1 MDEATAEMIERALDQ
16 MTKEEL
22 NELTKHAYR
31 RLVDHLGA
39 PAPSSRGHPAALP
52 PRVVLLPWPS

>member
-1 MDEATAEMIERALDQ
+1 MDEATAEMIERAIDQ

-31 RLVDHLGA
+31 RLVELGTSESNLVGIRA
-39 PAPSSRGHPAALP
+39 KYGLNDKTNY
-52 PRVVLLPWPS
+52 

>member
-1 MDEATAEMIERALDQ
+1 MDEATAEMIERAIDQ

-31 RLVDHLGA
+31 RLVELGTSESNLVGIRA
-39 PAPSSRGHPAALP
+39 KYGLNETGG
-52 PRVVLLPWPS
+52 LYD

>member
-1 MDEATAEMIERALDQ
+1 MDEATAEMIERAIDQ

-31 RLVDHLGA
+31 QLVELGTSESNLVGIRA
-39 PAPSSRGHPAALP
+39 KYGLNEKTNY
-52 PRVVLLPWPS
+52 

>member
-1 MDEATAEMIERALDQ
+1 MDEATAEMIEHAIDQ

-31 RLVDHLGA
+31 RLVELGTSESNLVGIRA
-39 PAPSSRGHPAALP
+39 KYGLNEKTNY
-52 PRVVLLPWPS
+52 

>member
-1 MDEATAEMIERALDQ
+1 MDEVTAEMIERALDK

-31 RLVDHLGA
+31 RLVELGTSESNLA
-39 PAPSSRGHPAALP
+39 EIRAKYGLNEKGGF
-52 PRVVLLPWPS
+52 LYD

>member
-1 MDEATAEMIERALDQ
+1 MDEAIAEMIERAIDQ

-31 RLVDHLGA
+31 RLVELGTSESNLVGIRA
-39 PAPSSRGHPAALP
+39 KYGLNEKTNY
-52 PRVVLLPWPS
+52 

>member
-1 MDEATAEMIERALDQ
+1 MDEATAEMIERAINQ

-31 RLVDHLGA
+31 RLVELGTSESNLVGIRA
-39 PAPSSRGHPAALP
+39 KYGLNEKTNY
-52 PRVVLLPWPS
+52 

>member
-1 MDEATAEMIERALDQ
+1 MDEAAAEMIERAIDQ

-31 RLVDHLGA
+31 RLGELGTSESNLA
-39 PAPSSRGHPAALP
+39 EIRAKYGLNEKGG
-52 PRVVLLPWPS
+52 LYD

>member
-1 MDEATAEMIERALDQ
+1 MDEATAEMIERAIDQ

-31 RLVDHLGA
+31 RLVELGTSESNLVGIRA
-39 PAPSSRGHPAALP
+39 KYGLNEKTNY
-52 PRVVLLPWPS
+52 

>member
-1 MDEATAEMIERALDQ
+1 MEKIIEMIERAIDQ

-31 RLVDHLGA
+31 RLVELGTSESKLA
-39 PAPSSRGHPAALP
+39 EIRAKYGLNEKGGFYD
-52 PRVVLLPWPS
+52 

>member
-1 MDEATAEMIERALDQ
+1 MDEAIAEMIERAIDQ

-31 RLVDHLGA
+31 RLVELGTSESNLVGIRA
-39 PAPSSRGHPAALP
+39 KYGLNEKGSLYD
-52 PRVVLLPWPS
+52 

>member
-1 MDEATAEMIERALDQ
+1 MDEATAEMIERAIDQ

-31 RLVDHLGA
+31 RLVELGTSESNLVGIRA
-39 PAPSSRGHPAALP
+39 KYGLNETGRLYD
-52 PRVVLLPWPS
+52 

>member
-1 MDEATAEMIERALDQ
+1 MDEVAAEMIERALDQ

-31 RLVDHLGA
+31 RLVELGTSESNLA
-39 PAPSSRGHPAALP
+39 KTRAKYGLNEKGG
-52 PRVVLLPWPS
+52 LYD

>member
-1 MDEATAEMIERALDQ
+1 MDEAPAEMIERAIDQ

-31 RLVDHLGA
+31 RLVELGTSESNLVGIRA
-39 PAPSSRGHPAALP
+39 KYGLNEKTNY
-52 PRVVLLPWPS
+52 

>member
-1 MDEATAEMIERALDQ
+1 MDEVAAEMIERAIDQ

-31 RLVDHLGA
+31 RLVELGTSESKLA
-39 PAPSSRGHPAALP
+39 EIRAKYGLNEKGGFYD
-52 PRVVLLPWPS
+52 

>member
-1 MDEATAEMIERALDQ
+1 MDEATAEMIERAIDQ

-31 RLVDHLGA
+31 RLVELGT
-39 PAPSSRGHPAALP
+39 SESN
-52 PRVVLLPWPS
+52 RVGIRAKYGLNEKGGLYD

>member
-1 MDEATAEMIERALDQ
+1 MDEATAEMIERAIDQ

-31 RLVDHLGA
+31 RLVELGTSESNLVGIRA
-39 PAPSSRGHPAALP
+39 KYGLNEKGD
-52 PRVVLLPWPS
+52 LYD

>member
-1 MDEATAEMIERALDQ
+1 MDEVSAETIERAIDQ

-31 RLVDHLGA
+31 RLGELGTSESNLA
-39 PAPSSRGHPAALP
+39 EIRAKYGLNEKGG
-52 PRVVLLPWPS
+52 LYD

>member
-1 MDEATAEMIERALDQ
+1 MDEATAEMIERAIDQ

-31 RLVDHLGA
+31 RLVELGTSESNLVGIRA
-39 PAPSSRGHPAALP
+39 KYGLNEDG
-52 PRVVLLPWPS
+52 LYD

>member
-1 MDEATAEMIERALDQ
+1 MDEATAEMIERAIDQ

-31 RLVDHLGA
+31 RLVELGTSESNLVGIRA
-39 PAPSSRGHPAALP
+39 KYGLNEKG
-52 PRVVLLPWPS
+52 WFI

>member
-1 MDEATAEMIERALDQ
+1 MDEATAEMIERAIDQ

-31 RLVDHLGA
+31 RLVELGTSESNLVGIRA
-39 PAPSSRGHPAALP
+39 KYELNEKTNY
-52 PRVVLLPWPS
+52 

>member
-1 MDEATAEMIERALDQ
+1 MDEATAEMIERAIDQ

-31 RLVDHLGA
+31 RLVELGTSESDLA
-39 PAPSSRGHPAALP
+39 RIRAKYGLNEKTNY
-52 PRVVLLPWPS
+52 

>member
-1 MDEATAEMIERALDQ
+1 MDEATAEMIERAIDQ

-31 RLVDHLGA
+31 RLGELGTSESNLA
-39 PAPSSRGHPAALP
+39 EIRDKYGLNEKGG
-52 PRVVLLPWPS
+52 LYD